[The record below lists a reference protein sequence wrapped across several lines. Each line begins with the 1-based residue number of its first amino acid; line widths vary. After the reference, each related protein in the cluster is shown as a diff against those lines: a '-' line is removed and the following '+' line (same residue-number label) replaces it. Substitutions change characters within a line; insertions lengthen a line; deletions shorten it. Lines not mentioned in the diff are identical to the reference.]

1 MSDICPF
8 GAWPRDTLSATA
20 FSAETEHRISK
31 PGRLKVKTSLRFQGA
46 GKGGFRGRPGYRNR
60 GKPRKT
66 RVSRGLSPPVLQDF
80 RHDLG
85 EFVSRMGAFL
95 GYAGMD
101 VGKEHKKI
109 VVEFR
114 RIHCEQARR
123 QSAMRY
129 SRAYKTQ
136 KLSPTQ

>member
-1 MSDICPF
+1 MVLRSRFSDL
-8 GAWPRDTLSATA
+8 RHSATA

-101 VGKEHKKI
+101 VGKEYKKI

-114 RIHCEQARR
+114 RIR
-123 QSAMRY
+123 
-129 SRAYKTQ
+129 RAYKTQ
-136 KLSPTQ
+136 KLSPTL

>member
-1 MSDICPF
+1 
-8 GAWPRDTLSATA
+8 
-20 FSAETEHRISK
+20 
-31 PGRLKVKTSLRFQGA
+31 
-46 GKGGFRGRPGYRNR
+46 
-60 GKPRKT
+60 
-66 RVSRGLSPPVLQDF
+66 
-80 RHDLG
+80 
-85 EFVSRMGAFL
+85 
-95 GYAGMD
+95 MD

-136 KLSPTQ
+136 KLSPTL